1 MKKKALS
8 LVLAAMMAVTMAGC
22 GSSNKSA
29 APAETTAAETTAA
42 EAPAETAEAPAET
55 AEDAAEAESAKAG
68 GKYIIATDTVFAPF
82 EFTDANGDFVGI
94 DVDILA
100 AIAEDQG
107 FEYELQSLGFD
118 AALLAVE
125 AGQADGVI
133 AGMSI
138 TEERKAKF
146 DFSDPYYDA
155 DVTFAVA
162 EGSDIASYDDL
173 KGQKVAVK
181 TGTNGADYAK
191 SIQEQYELEIV
202 EFSDSP
208 TMYQDVL
215 AGNTVA
221 CFEDYPVM
229 AYNIQQGAKLQIPE
243 GVNAAGSS
251 YGFAVGKG
259 KNAELLSMFQA
270 GLKNIKEN
278 GKYDEI
284 VAKYTK

>member
-22 GSSNKSA
+22 GSSNKGA

-42 EAPAETAEAPAET
+42 ETDEAPAET
-55 AEDAAEAESAKAG
+55 AGDAAESESAKAG